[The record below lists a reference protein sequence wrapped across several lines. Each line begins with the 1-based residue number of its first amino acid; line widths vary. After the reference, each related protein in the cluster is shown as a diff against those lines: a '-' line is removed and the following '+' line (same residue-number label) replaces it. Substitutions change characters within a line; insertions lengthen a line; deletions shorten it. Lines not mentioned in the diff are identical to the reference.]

1 MAEALVLPV
10 PVPEPSHRAG
20 SEIANSR
27 PASND
32 RGFVRIAQ
40 AVNALVATRRGE
52 LIADVMDPAE
62 MPLTPSDPL
71 VIAGIHRRWMIK
83 TPTYLDMVASA
94 QVRVTLALRLAKAAG
109 AGWQLTVYVNNVLRL
124 TYNVA
129 AGALTEQYVVASTTI
144 PLDDTLDYQ
153 EIRIEQTA
161 WHGGAAATDYV
172 RGVFLYV
179 TDGWTTHADQ
189 SDGWRD
195 ELYPV
200 PHANAASSSDNDASC
215 ASWFWQA
222 AQDLLTYLWKRSLP
236 TLYAGTG
243 EVDMTGSTEVEKVS
257 RIRAEVPL
265 GVTTIRVWAYVTGF
279 SASSQF
285 TVDGYTVSQASTKP
299 GAATLWKYIDYNVQP
314 RGAPLLDWGG
324 EDIIIWSVCAYCNDA
339 TYGG

>member
-1 MAEALVLPV
+1 MAETLVLPV

-20 SEIANSR
+20 LEIATTR

-32 RGFVRIAQ
+32 RGFLRLAQ
-40 AVNALVATRRGE
+40 AANALMATRRGE

-71 VIAGIHRRWMIK
+71 VIAGVHRRWMIK
-83 TPTYLDMVASA
+83 TPSYLNMTTAA
-94 QVRVTLALRLAKAAG
+94 QVRVTLVLRIAKAAG
-109 AGWQLTVYVNNVLRL
+109 AGWQLTIYVNNVLSV
-124 TYNVA
+124 TYNVSA
-129 AGALTEQYVVASTTI
+129 LALTEQYVTVSTTI
-144 PLDDTLDYQ
+144 ALDDTLDYQ
-153 EIRIEQTA
+153 EIRIEQAA

-189 SDGWRD
+189 NEGWRN

-200 PHANAASSSDNDASC
+200 PQSSSAAGGTNIAC

-222 AQDLLTYLWKRSLP
+222 AQNLLTYLFKRSVP

-243 EVDMTGSTEVEKVS
+243 EVDLAGVMDSTKIS

-265 GVTTIRVWAYVTGF
+265 DVQTIRVWAYCTGF

-285 TVDGYTVSQASTKP
+285 EVSGYTASGNSSKITATTKWVYVDYDVS
-299 GAATLWKYIDYNVQP
+299 P
-314 RGAPLLDWGG
+314 RGVPLLDWGG
-324 EDIIIWSVCAYCNDA
+324 VDCYIWSVCAYCNDA
-339 TYGG
+339 VYGG